1 MLFGLVD
8 RRAKGLAVPIPAE
21 LSLDLLLPMDVELQ
35 MADGTFPCL
44 FWQSLCVRQDGAY
57 SLCLLNVLNALRQ
70 VRIECLWEQEG
81 H

>member
-35 MADGTFPCL
+35 MADGTFPRL
-44 FWQSLCVRQDGAY
+44 FWQSLCVGQDGAY